1 MSKSFASFIRIA
13 GTLIGGL
20 NIFASIM
27 TLKFTYNIGFWDI
40 LSFLLSV
47 FSAVL
52 VLLCAW
58 TFASLIERSLDQG
71 QAQVKQ
77 DERLARIEAALG
89 LKTPTASEPA
99 SQQKAGTSGI
109 KTSKP
114 ISTPDDPNYV
124 ICPCCKEK
132 QKRGQ
137 RRCKTCGYFFE

>member
-20 NIFASIM
+20 NIVASFV
-27 TLKFTYNIGFWDI
+27 TLKYTYDIGFSDI

-47 FSAVL
+47 FSAVVIL
-52 VLLCAW
+52 MFTW
-58 TFASLIERSLDQG
+58 TFASLIERSLRQEE
-71 QAQVKQ
+71 AQVKQ

-89 LKTPTASEPA
+89 LEQPTAQEPKSKLTDETA
-99 SQQKAGTSGI
+99 DV

-114 ISTPDDPNYV
+114 IPIPDDPEHV